1 MLIIAAFG
9 RVALFLLALFGLC
22 YWIHRLTET
31 DVHFAPVCALCVMGV
46 VAYAGGIVGA
56 LAPAIWGVVVVG
68 AIAGAAAM
76 PCLHGR
82 GLARLPFGLPDA
94 CFLLGM
100 LIFLWPLLSARLEH
114 YDNFTHWAIALKV
127 MLETG
132 AFPTASSGLVEFFNY
147 PLGTTSLLY
156 CACTFL
162 GHAEGTMLVVQAAF
176 IFSCFYAV
184 LGIVRNRRS
193 FLPYAVLGAGC
204 SLLTFFNVTIR
215 INNLLVDFVLP
226 VLTMACWAVVDRYN
240 GDVRRELKLL
250 VPLMAELIVVK
261 STGVVFVA
269 FVLAYHLA
277 RGHVAL
283 RNRSWNARLRWF
295 GATAV
300 AGVLGFSTY
309 LMWSW
314 HMATALAGVK
324 NKFDVGDAAHAAVV
338 GGKNTAQIAQ
348 VVSTFF
354 ATSIDLTT
362 RPALGFLLGN
372 LAVVALLA
380 AARWRFGHQLTHV
393 CRALVALDFMTIV
406 YYVGIL
412 AMYIFSMPMDEA
424 LRLAGFDRYACS
436 IIALFVGG
444 LAMAVT
450 VELEGQM
457 KFRSDGS
464 PCHATPLHKR
474 RYQQVVMG
482 CIALS
487 LGLLTSEYNGM
498 LFNAKTYD
506 TSLPAT
512 VRDVVGDRW
521 PASGKEDGTRYLL
534 FGSDRDGL
542 MTSYYFTYVARYY
555 LFAPHSDAICA
566 FYEPNMD
573 NLLSGYDKL
582 IVIESNSAE
591 MGLLKKHYGVTGKVG
606 VYRIEKNSTRVNLI
620 AE

>member
-1 MLIIAAFG
+1 
-9 RVALFLLALFGLC
+9 
-22 YWIHRLTET
+22 
-31 DVHFAPVCALCVMGV
+31 
-46 VAYAGGIVGA
+46 
-56 LAPAIWGVVVVG
+56 
-68 AIAGAAAM
+68 
-76 PCLHGR
+76 
-82 GLARLPFGLPDA
+82 
-94 CFLLGM
+94 
-100 LIFLWPLLSARLEH
+100 
-114 YDNFTHWAIALKV
+114 
-127 MLETG
+127 
-132 AFPTASSGLVEFFNY
+132 
-147 PLGTTSLLY
+147 
-156 CACTFL
+156 
-162 GHAEGTMLVVQAAF
+162 
-176 IFSCFYAV
+176 
-184 LGIVRNRRS
+184 
-193 FLPYAVLGAGC
+193 
-204 SLLTFFNVTIR
+204 
-215 INNLLVDFVLP
+215 
-226 VLTMACWAVVDRYN
+226 
-240 GDVRRELKLL
+240 
-250 VPLMAELIVVK
+250 
-261 STGVVFVA
+261 
-269 FVLAYHLA
+269 
-277 RGHVAL
+277 
-283 RNRSWNARLRWF
+283 
-295 GATAV
+295 
-300 AGVLGFSTY
+300 
-309 LMWSW
+309 
-314 HMATALAGVK
+314 MATALAGVK

-393 CRALVALDFMTIV
+393 RRALVALDFMTIV

-555 LFAPHSDAICA
+555 LFAPHCDAICA